1 MSKAR
6 IKVDRLVIEA
16 DEVEIYTKQ
25 GRVKKLSELAEE
37 EEEE

>member
-16 DEVEIYTKQ
+16 DEVEIYTKR
-25 GRVKKLSELAEE
+25 GAVKKLLEE
-37 EEEE
+37 EEEEE